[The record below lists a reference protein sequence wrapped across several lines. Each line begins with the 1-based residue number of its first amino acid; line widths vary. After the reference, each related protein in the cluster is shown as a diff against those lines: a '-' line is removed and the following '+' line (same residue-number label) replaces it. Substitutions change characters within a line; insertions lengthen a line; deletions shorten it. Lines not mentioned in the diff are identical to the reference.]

1 MFRKKFHS
9 ITKHLAIV
17 DYKKTEKLDKVMF
30 GALMLRV
37 GLKLT
42 AEDLDH
48 VWKDFEVTERVPF
61 SNLCRR
67 FIIPDEFSR
76 LRKVKEEIKRE
87 NMLNDELKKSQ
98 PKARQLPSLET
109 GLRLKSSGSN
119 SNLSSLNNMES
130 EESLYLIKKAR
141 TAVGLN
147 WTEIKKEFLRLDAP
161 GISRIAS
168 DRAVDVF
175 QQFHVPLDH
184 EEALDLCRVFCF
196 NRSSHEF
203 DYVRFLKY
211 FKPVTGGDTD
221 DRGIA
226 RQLTSQQKQTTNWSN
241 TNATLRRIILRLRE
255 KNAGKEAT
263 DGNIVI

>member
-1 MFRKKFHS
+1 
-9 ITKHLAIV
+9 
-17 DYKKTEKLDKVMF
+17 MF

-87 NMLNDELKKSQ
+87 KMLNDELKKSQ

-147 WTEIKKEFLRLDAP
+147 WTEIKKEFL
-161 GISRIAS
+161 S
-168 DRAVDVF
+168 
-175 QQFHVPLDH
+175 
-184 EEALDLCRVFCF
+184 DLCRVFCF